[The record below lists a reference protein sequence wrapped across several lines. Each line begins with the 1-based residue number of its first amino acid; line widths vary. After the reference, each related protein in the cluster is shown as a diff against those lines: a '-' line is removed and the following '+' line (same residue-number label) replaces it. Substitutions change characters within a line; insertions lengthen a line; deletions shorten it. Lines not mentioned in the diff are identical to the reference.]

1 MKHTLIKAAAAALT
15 TLSALMA
22 QAGDVV
28 VIANK
33 SNAQAVDIAFAT
45 KVYTGGA
52 NAWPDGSPLTAL
64 EHSDDGVRAGFAL
77 MIGKSTANLKAI
89 WAGLMFAG
97 KGTPP
102 KVVGG
107 DAEVKAAVAA
117 NKGAIGYIK
126 SGAADDSV
134 KVIVK

>member
-1 MKHTLIKAAAAALT
+1 MQRTFIKAASVAIIA
-15 TLSALMA
+15 LSAVSA
-22 QAGDVV
+22 HAGEVV

-45 KVYTGGA
+45 KVYTGTA

-64 EHSDDGVRAGFAL
+64 EHSDDGVRAGFAS
-77 MIGKSTANLKAI
+77 MIGKSPANLKAI

-102 KVVGG
+102 KVAGG

-117 NKGAIGYIK
+117 NKDAIGYIK
-126 SGAADDSV
+126 SSAVDDSV
-134 KVIVK
+134 KVMVK